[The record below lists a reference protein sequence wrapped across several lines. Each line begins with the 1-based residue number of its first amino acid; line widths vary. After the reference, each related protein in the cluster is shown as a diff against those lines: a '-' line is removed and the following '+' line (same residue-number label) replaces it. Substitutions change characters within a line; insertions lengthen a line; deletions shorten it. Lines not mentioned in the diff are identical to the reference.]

1 MCSRTLV
8 RPNGII
14 FASIMANA
22 YLTPALFSF
31 LRDLRENNNREW
43 FADNKH
49 RYEQD
54 LKEPLLDLIAD
65 FAPMLS
71 QLSPHYLAIPK
82 ASGGSLFR
90 IYRDVRFSKN
100 KAPYKTAAG
109 IQFRH
114 KLGKDA
120 HAPGYYLHIE
130 PDNIFYALGM
140 WHPAPPDLRA
150 IRNRIV
156 ADPDEWDAVRN
167 DPDFAETYSWEGES
181 LKRAPKGF
189 DPEHPDIEDLKRKD
203 FIGVARLPESE
214 ADRPDLLPYLA
225 SQWNKGSSL
234 MRFLGRAVDVPF

>member
-1 MCSRTLV
+1 
-8 RPNGII
+8 
-14 FASIMANA
+14 MANP

-43 FADNKH
+43 FADNKQ

-54 LKEPLLDLIAD
+54 LKEPLLDFIAD

-90 IYRDVRFSKN
+90 IHRDVRFSKN

-114 KLGKDA
+114 KMGKDA

-130 PDNIFYALGM
+130 PDNVFYALGM

-150 IRNRIV
+150 IRNRI
-156 ADPDEWDAVRN
+156 ASEPDEWDAVTN
-167 DPDFAETYSWEGES
+167 DPEFNGTYSWEGES

-189 DPEHPDIEDLKRKD
+189 DPDHPAIEDLRRKD
-203 FIGVARLPESE
+203 FIGVARFPEAD
-214 ADRPDLLPYLA
+214 ADRPDLLPFLA
-225 SQWNKGSSL
+225 SEWNKGRSL

>member
-1 MCSRTLV
+1 MSN
-8 RPNGII
+8 P
-14 FASIMANA
+14 

-31 LRDLRENNNREW
+31 LRDLRENNNRDW
-43 FADNKH
+43 FEANKK

-54 LKEPLLDLIAD
+54 LKDPLLDFIAD
-65 FAPMLS
+65 FAPFLS

-82 ASGGSLFR
+82 ANGGSLFR

-100 KAPYKTAAG
+100 KQPYKTAAG

-114 KLGKDA
+114 RQGRDV
-120 HAPGYYLHIE
+120 HCPGYYLHIE
-130 PDNIFYALGM
+130 PDNMFYAMGM
-140 WHPAPPDLRA
+140 WHPSSPDLRA

-156 ADPDEWDAVRN
+156 EMPDEWDDVKH

-189 DPEHPDIEDLKRKD
+189 DPEHPDIEDLRRKD
-203 FIGVARLPESE
+203 FIGVARMPEAE
-214 ADRPDLLPYLA
+214 AGRPDFLPYLA
-225 SQWNKGSSL
+225 SQWDKGSGL